1 MQVERLQSQLCH
13 LQDSVKDRD
22 VQIEQLN
29 EDLIALNKE
38 YNNLK
43 SIKTVYDNKTS
54 NFNEELDFKNN
65 RIGVLEKRNKE
76 LHAKLED
83 AEINADELLDNI
95 NKLSAE
101 YKMLLAENEQYQNEL
116 QNRLKKNEE

>member
-1 MQVERLQSQLCH
+1 MQVERVRLQLQH
-13 LQDSVKDRD
+13 LQHSLSERD
-22 VQIEQLN
+22 AQIEQLN

-43 SIKTVYDNKTS
+43 SVKTVYDNKTS

-65 RIGVLEKRNKE
+65 RIQVLEKRNKE

-83 AEINADELLDNI
+83 AESNADELVDNI
-95 NKLSAE
+95 NKLSSE
-101 YKMLLAENEQYQNEL
+101 YKMVLAENEQ
-116 QNRLKKNEE
+116 